1 MPDYDAPDL
10 ENVDATVVLS
20 GSAMADVQVSGTLD
34 VVIDGSGEIAYSGDP
49 RVMKKISGSG
59 DLVRR

>member
-1 MPDYDAPDL
+1 M
-10 ENVDATVVLS
+10 DATVVLS